1 MKMLQTKFINKRIKY
16 DGTQLAPH
24 WIYKNF
30 DICGDAIVSFIG
42 SADVPLK
49 NMVDLEDVK
58 SQSPIY
64 SERMLHFIAE
74 FFDADLEKTIYRQRL
89 LMVIMK
95 ECLEKRIG
103 KRLQRRGDDLYD
115 GKKKLTVSIATASP
129 ISTLIHAGINIQSKN
144 TPVLT
149 AGLADYQLA
158 AKPLALELGSLF
170 KKECESIWKARCKV
184 KSVISKPK
192 VKPVISKPKAERS
205 QSHNTYSP
213 DLPEDRR

>member
-1 MKMLQTKFINKRIKY
+1 MKIVQTKFINKRIIY

-30 DICGDAIVSFIG
+30 DILGDAIVGFIG
-42 SADVPLK
+42 PADVPLK

-64 SERMLHFIAE
+64 SELMLHFIAE
-74 FFDADLEKTIYRQRL
+74 FFDTDLEKAIYRQRL

-103 KRLQRRGDDLYD
+103 KSLQRRGDDLFD
-115 GKKKLTVSIATASP
+115 GKRKLTVSIATASP
-129 ISTLIHAGINIQSKN
+129 VSALIHAGINIKSKN

-149 AGLADYQLA
+149 AGLIDYQLS
-158 AKPLALELGSLF
+158 AKSLALEIVSLF
-170 KKECESIWKARCKV
+170 KRECDSIWKARCKV
-184 KSVISKPK
+184 Q
-192 VKPVISKPKAERS
+192 AR
-205 QSHNTYSP
+205 
-213 DLPEDRR
+213 